1 MHYIKG
7 FNRNQAVL
15 VSQTYNELISTDNVV
30 RFIDLFVD
38 GLKVVEYGFNDVSK
52 NVNGRPPFHPKDL
65 LKLYLYGYLN
75 RIRSSRALER
85 ECKRNIEIIWLMKG
99 LVPDHNTISNFRRDN
114 PKAIKKVFRA
124 TVNLAKNYDLIGGI
138 LLAGDG
144 TKMRA
149 QNSKK
154 NNYNQKKIDRH
165 IAYIQNKLEDYNNA
179 LAEADKDITDTQEQD
194 NNKDDN
200 ASTKREIQAKID
212 KHNKHLKQYQSIE
225 KQLQDSGEKQV
236 STSDP
241 EARQLVIRGVI
252 TEVCY
257 NVQSTVDA
265 KNKLPIDYQV
275 TNQNDTQ
282 AMTDMVKEAIDIVGN
297 NTFDAVFDKGYYTAE
312 QIHNTQLIGVTTHVC
327 IPNPASNAPNT
338 AYNVSQFTYNNELDQ
353 YTCPA
358 GQTLT
363 SNGNWY
369 NKRVYRV
376 KQYKTKN
383 CKNCL
388 VKDLCTKA
396 KYQRIIER
404 HEFAEALE
412 KNKENIAQRPEIYA
426 QRQSIVEHPFGTM
439 KRQWSFDHI
448 TTKKTMKRA
457 SADVGFVFIAYNL
470 RRILNI
476 MGMDKLMESIA
487 SFSSITT
494 RNNLN
499 NTLKASPNPYTIQFF
514 SKNGYFYNS
523 SVFAYFYQNMKTQWS
538 F

>member
-1 MHYIKG
+1 MNFITG
-7 FNRNQAVL
+7 FNRNQTVL
-15 VSQTYNELISTDNVV
+15 VSETYDQLIAKDNVV
-30 RFIDLFVD
+30 RFIDLFTDALDVVD
-38 GLKVVEYGFNDVSK
+38 FGFRDVSH

-75 RIRSSRALER
+75 RIRSSRALEK
-85 ECKRNIEIIWLMKG
+85 ECKRNIELIWLMKG

-124 TVNLAKNYDLIGGI
+124 TVSLAKNYDLIGGI

-165 IAYIQNKLEDYNNA
+165 INYIQSKLEEYNKLLAQADNDKNA
-179 LAEADKDITDTQEQD
+179 TVEQD
-194 NNKDDN
+194 SNQKP
-200 ASTKREIQAKID
+200 KQEIQAKID
-212 KHNKHLKQYQSIE
+212 KHNRHLEQYHDIE
-225 KQLQDSGEKQV
+225 KQLQETGEKQV

-241 EARQLVIRGVI
+241 EARQLVIRGVV

-275 TNQNDTQ
+275 TNQNDKQ
-282 AMTDMVKEAIDIVGN
+282 AMTAMVTQAIEIVGN

-312 QIHNTQLIGVTTHVC
+312 QLHTTQKTGVTTHVC
-327 IPNPASNAPNT
+327 IPNPASTAPDP
-338 AYNVSQFTYNNELDQ
+338 AYNVSEFSYNHERDQ

-358 GQTLT
+358 GNTLT

-376 KQYKTKN
+376 KQYKTRC
-383 CKNCL
+383 CKNCP
-388 VKDLCTKA
+388 VKDRCTKA

-412 KNKENIAQRPEIYA
+412 KNIENIANNPEIYA

-439 KRQWSFDHI
+439 KRQWGFDHI
-448 TTKKTMKRA
+448 ITKKSMKRA
-457 SADVGFVFIAYNL
+457 SADVGFIFIAYNL
-470 RRILNI
+470 RRIINI
-476 MGMDKLMESIA
+476 IGIDKLLQT
-487 SFSSITT
+487 FT
-494 RNNLN
+494 RFCSLWAHN
-499 NTLKASPNPYTIQFF
+499 A
-514 SKNGYFYNS
+514 SKNLHQALFHSCQPHKSTLLPKLNMSYITSF
-523 SVFAYFYQNMKTQWS
+523 FAIFTQNMKITVG

>member
-1 MHYIKG
+1 MNYITG
-7 FNRNQAVL
+7 FNRNQTVL
-15 VSQTYNELISTDNVV
+15 VSETYDQLIAKENVV

-38 GLKVVEYGFNDVSK
+38 ALDVVEFGFRDVSHH
-52 NVNGRPPFHPKDL
+52 VNGRPPFHPKDL

-75 RIRSSRALER
+75 RIRSSRALEK
-85 ECKRNIEIIWLMKG
+85 ECTRNIELIWLIKG

-154 NNYNQKKIDRH
+154 NNFNQKKIDRH
-165 IAYIQNKLEDYNNA
+165 ITYIQNKLEEYNKA
-179 LAEADKDITDTQEQD
+179 LAEADKDKNATVEQD
-194 NNKDDN
+194 SNQKP
-200 ASTKREIQAKID
+200 KQEIQAKID
-212 KHNKHLKQYQSIE
+212 KHNKHLEQYRDIE
-225 KQLQDSGEKQV
+225 NQLQDSGEKQV

-241 EARQLVIRGVI
+241 EARQLVIRGVV

-257 NVQSTVDA
+257 NIQSTVDA

-275 TNQNDTQ
+275 TNQNDKQ
-282 AMTDMVKEAIDIVGN
+282 AMTAMVTQAIEIVGN

-312 QIHNTQLIGVTTHVC
+312 QLHTTQQTGVSTHVC
-327 IPNPASNAPNT
+327 IPNPASTAPDP
-338 AYNVSQFTYNNELDQ
+338 AYNVSEFSYNPALDQ

-363 SNGNWY
+363 SNGTWY
-369 NKRVYRV
+369 HKRVYRV

-383 CKNCL
+383 CKNCP
-388 VKDLCTKA
+388 VKDHCTKA

-412 KNKENIAQRPEIYA
+412 KNTENIANHPEIYA

-439 KRQWSFDHI
+439 KRQWGFDHI
-448 TTKKTMKRA
+448 LTKKTMKRA
-457 SADVGFVFIAYNL
+457 SADVGFIFIAYNL

-476 MGMDKLMESIA
+476 IGIDKLLEAFTRFCSLWAHNAPKNLHQALFHSSQPHKSTLQPKLKI
-487 SFSSITT
+487 SFKPS
-494 RNNLN
+494 
-499 NTLKASPNPYTIQFF
+499 FF
-514 SKNGYFYNS
+514 AIFT
-523 SVFAYFYQNMKTQWS
+523 QNMKMTVG